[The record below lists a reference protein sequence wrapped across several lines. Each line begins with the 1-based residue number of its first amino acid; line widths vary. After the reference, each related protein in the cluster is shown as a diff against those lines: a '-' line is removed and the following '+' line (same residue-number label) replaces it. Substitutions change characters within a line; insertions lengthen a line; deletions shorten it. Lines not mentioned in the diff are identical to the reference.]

1 LEGGISVE
9 DDVLLPGEGPGN
21 SQKGGA
27 EHWISVCQELLDHNR
42 RLLNHM
48 RNHDDAEMESQPLE
62 RHIQRLEARLAVWK
76 RVPG

>member
-1 LEGGISVE
+1 ME
-9 DDVLLPGEGPGN
+9 DDVLPPGEDPGN

-48 RNHDDAEMESQPLE
+48 RNHDDAEMETQPLE
-62 RHIQRLEARLAVWK
+62 RHIQQLETRLALWR
-76 RVPG
+76 RVAG